1 MTNRYVWI
9 GIAVGLFFAGL
20 GIGYVVFT
28 NAYVS
33 NSMMMQNPQAVNQ
46 IMQNNPQFMNQWM
59 NYMTLNPQARNEW
72 TSVMVNNPPF
82 MNQWMSTIMQN
93 SQFQQQYMGPW
104 IMVQNPS
111 LMQGMMKQLSVPP
124 SQTGEYTHLIVK
136 TDQVSIVN
144 GAWQINTTESYSPT
158 IIQIITGTTVTWT
171 NNDSIVHTVTD
182 LNGTFDSHLILPNTI
197 WKHDFFKE
205 GKYNYFCTLHPWM
218 KGLVIVTE

>member
-1 MTNRYVWI
+1 MINYVWI
-9 GIAVGLFFAGL
+9 GIAVGLFLMGL

-28 NAYVS
+28 NTYVS
-33 NSMMMQNPQAVNQ
+33 NSMMMQNPQTVDQ
-46 IMQNNPQFMNQWM
+46 ILQNNPQFMNQWM

-72 TSVMVNNPPF
+72 TSAMTNNPQF

-93 SQFQQQYMGPW
+93 SKFQQQYMGPW

-111 LMQGMMKQLSVPP
+111 LMQRMMKQLSVPP
-124 SQTGEYTHLIVK
+124 SQTGEYAHLIVK

-197 WKHDFFKE
+197 WKHDFFNG